1 VFCRE
6 RDTCVANG
14 DAKTGVTR
22 VCAPQKDPGTAAAKD
37 GGMLTVSAFVILL
50 GSVFTS
56 VLWACK
62 EDVVDRA

>member
-1 VFCRE
+1 LRPV
-6 RDTCVANG
+6 
-14 DAKTGVTR
+14 
-22 VCAPQKDPGTAAAKD
+22 KDPGTAAAKD
-37 GGMLTVSAFVILL
+37 GGVLTVSAFVILL